1 MRGVLRRVFKD
12 LLIVFGGTVFF
23 LGLCATLGISLS
35 TRKAAP
41 IVAAE
46 EQEFVSEG
54 QSIEQPP
61 FSYQEADDKERG
73 LKPRR

>member
-1 MRGVLRRVFKD
+1 MLRRLLKES
-12 LLIVFGGTVFF
+12 LIVSAGTLFF
-23 LGLCATLGISLS
+23 LTLCATVGISLS
-35 TRKAAP
+35 TRRTAP

-46 EQEFVSEG
+46 EQEYDSEG

-73 LKPRR
+73 FQVF